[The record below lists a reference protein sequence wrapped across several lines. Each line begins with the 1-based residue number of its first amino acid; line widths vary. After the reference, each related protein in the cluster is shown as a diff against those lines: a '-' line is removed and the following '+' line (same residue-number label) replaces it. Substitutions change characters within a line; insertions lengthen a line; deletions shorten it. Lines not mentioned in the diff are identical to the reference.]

1 VRFAD
6 LVRETL
12 ADVTWADPADVKL
25 PALSMDPA
33 NRHAAAFSAVP
44 GTPAD
49 PSAPYLLSFE
59 LGVSP
64 VEQVRAD
71 RLLVANAQNPTIV
84 FAKSG
89 AGKSRLLMTLLART
103 LGWLFVYRGPSSKN
117 VGSQDMTA
125 IKEAVELKIG
135 GRTDEKGSVECRNIA
150 VRGFKCLLVARAVV
164 LDAWTRAKGKPT
176 AEQWLWAQ
184 LHPTLLV
191 PGRDVFHEL
200 ALELFER
207 EVIDFPTGL
216 HKISPGFGGFPVVYD
231 EAQDLAKALAGTFE
245 STQERNRSSRRSLLS
260 PALEAVRAC
269 TSRGGAILAGTNLSM
284 LEAIKSTSSGVAAFG
299 QDKLLFEDVPDF
311 AAADVKRMLERLT
324 NLDGES
330 ADDVKAA
337 CTWLSGRARFTTSF
351 IEFFVAQ
358 PALGL
363 KAALQRFVDMCA
375 VEDKNT
381 SSPRFA
387 LEKFRGDKRSN
398 AIKYWDGEGAIVE
411 ARELWLKFSVSAMN
425 EMFGARAA
433 SVRKSDQSALIE
445 VGLPGLA
452 SGALEPLVLET
463 ARQAFIDTRFVE
475 DRIITVAGSDAAM
488 QGKTFEY
495 MLPFFE
501 CFGAQSKPLLDY
513 SLFSGRSMTVQRNKK
528 ASPLGP
534 FEGVWRWWPATYGK
548 VALSEQVSG
557 KSVFDWFHELV
568 VERKQDTPPAIF
580 PNNMAGP
587 DFVAPALRWIEDDSG
602 ALVASD
608 PAAKGNV
615 ALVVVQ
621 GKFGVDAALEESAD
635 TTVVEDLYHAVPS
648 KHAARTAFIEE
659 LEAREIPVIRVVVSA
674 NSVLGTS
681 CALVDSPR
689 GGKDLLM
696 VISGKEHI
704 EEMFGKG
711 WGATLLK
718 I

>member
-1 VRFAD
+1 

-12 ADVTWADPADVKL
+12 ADVTWADPANVKL

-49 PSAPYLLSFE
+49 PSAPYLLAYE
-59 LGVSP
+59 LGVAP
-64 VEQVRAD
+64 AEQVRAD

-125 IKEAVELKIG
+125 IKEAVERQIG
-135 GRTDEKGSVECRNIA
+135 TRKDEGGSVECRNIA

-184 LHPTLLV
+184 LHPQLLV
-191 PGRDVFHEL
+191 PGQDIFRAL
-200 ALELFER
+200 AVKLFER
-207 EVIDFPTGL
+207 EPLEFPTGL
-216 HKISPGFGGFPVVYD
+216 IEIVPEFDGYPVVYD

-245 STQERNRSSRRSLLS
+245 TTQAKRSSRRSLLS

-284 LEAIKSTSSGVAAFG
+284 LEATRSTSSGVAAFG

-363 KAALQRFVDMCA
+363 KDALQRFVDMCA

-445 VGLPGLA
+445 VGLSGLA
-452 SGALEPLVLET
+452 SGSLEPLVLET

-495 MLPFFE
+495 MLPFLE

-513 SLFSGRSMTVQRNKK
+513 ALFSGRSMTVQRNK
-528 ASPLGP
+528 ADSPVGP
-534 FEGVWRWWPATYGK
+534 FEGVWRWWPAAYGK

-568 VERKQDTPPAIF
+568 MECKQDTPPAIF
-580 PNNMAGP
+580 PSNMAGP
-587 DFVAPALRWIEDDSG
+587 DFVAPALRWIEDGHG
-602 ALVASD
+602 AMVASD
-608 PAAKGNV
+608 PATKGNV

-621 GKFGVDAALEESAD
+621 GKFGVNAALDESAD
-635 TTVVEDLYHAVPS
+635 TTVVEDLYRTVPS
-648 KHAARTAFIEE
+648 KHAARSAFIEE
-659 LEAREIPVIRVVVSA
+659 LVEREIPVIRVVVSA

-696 VISGKEHI
+696 VISGVEHI

-711 WGATLLK
+711 WGKTVLK